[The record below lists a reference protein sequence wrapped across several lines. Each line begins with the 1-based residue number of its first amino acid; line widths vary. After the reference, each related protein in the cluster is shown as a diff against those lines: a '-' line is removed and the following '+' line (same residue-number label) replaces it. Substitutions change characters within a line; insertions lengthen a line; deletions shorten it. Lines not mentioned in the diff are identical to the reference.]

1 MANKRV
7 VIDPITR
14 IEGHLRV
21 EVEVDDNNVIK
32 NAFSSSTLWRGL
44 EVIVKGRDPRDV
56 GLIVQ
61 RICGVCTSSHY
72 RAGVEAVENALD
84 VTIPLNAR
92 YVRSMIAQAL
102 FLQDHIVHFY
112 LLHGLDWVDVISALK
127 ANPKKAEQEAYK
139 YSKNPYAAGETD
151 LRLAQEK
158 VQKMVD
164 GGQLG
169 IFANG
174 YWGNKT
180 YRLTP
185 EQNLIALSHYLKCIE
200 VQRDG
205 AKLMAILGGKQP
217 HPQSLVVGGVTCV
230 RDLLD
235 PSRLAEWKTRFEN
248 VKEFI
253 ERAYY
258 PDVLMAAKMFGGE
271 ASVTQAVAV
280 PNFIAGEGIA
290 LNATENLFKAGY
302 ILNKDLTKAF
312 DIDESLIMEECT
324 HSWYKE
330 DKPLHP
336 YDGQTEPN
344 YTGFVAKQTINGE
357 GKSVE
362 TPSVNEKGKYSW
374 VKSPRYGDKP
384 FEVGPLACMLVG
396 YAQGNKRIQKV
407 VNDFLKESGLPAAAL
422 FTTLGRTAARML
434 QAKVIADHGMETF
447 NALIENLKKDESTYT
462 PVSIDASK
470 EYKGRY
476 IGEVPRGMLS
486 HWIRI
491 KNGVVENYQCI
502 VPTTWNAGPIDAKG
516 QKGPYE
522 ANLIG
527 MKLQDI
533 TKPLEVIRN
542 IHSYDPCLACAVHV
556 MDTKGNKLGEYKIDP
571 KYLA

>member
-21 EVEVDDNNVIK
+21 EVEVDENNVIK
-32 NAFSSSTLWRGL
+32 NAFSSSTLWRGI

-72 RAGVEAVENALD
+72 RAGIEAVENALG

-127 ANPKKAEQEAYK
+127 ADPKKAEQEAYK
-139 YSKNPYAAGETD
+139 YCKNPYAAGETD

-258 PDVLMAAKMFGGE
+258 PDVLMAAKMFGAE

-280 PNFIAGEGIA
+280 PNFISGEGIA
-290 LNATENLFKAGY
+290 LNATENLFNSGY

-362 TPSVNEKGKYSW
+362 TPSVNEAGKYSW
-374 VKSPRYGDKP
+374 VKSPRYGEKP

-396 YAQGNKRIQKV
+396 YAQGNERIQKV

-462 PVSIDASK
+462 PVSIDPSK

-491 KNGVVENYQCI
+491 KNAVVENYQCI